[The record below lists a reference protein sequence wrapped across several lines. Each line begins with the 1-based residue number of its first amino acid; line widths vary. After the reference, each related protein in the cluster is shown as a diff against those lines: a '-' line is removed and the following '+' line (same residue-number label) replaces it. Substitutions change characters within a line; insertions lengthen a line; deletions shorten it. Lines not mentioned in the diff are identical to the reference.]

1 MQKQLNS
8 YHKPQ
13 TNCDKSNQLGSAH
26 ICINLNLTAIEG
38 NQLGSAHVFNSIFDS
53 FLACAA

>member
-26 ICINLNLTAIEG
+26 AGYKIILTAIEG

-53 FLACAA
+53 FLACSA